1 MPFLRP
7 CPFLAPTSLCALLLA
22 LPLALAQTASET
34 PAFPAL
40 PQGYIYEAD
49 TPGARCEPYS
59 SADDGACSAYV
70 DFPVHLE
77 AGETQQSLAA
87 LFAPYLTVVKSLG
100 GSGSSECARVALPLL
115 CGAMWRPCLNNNP
128 LAERAPCFEMC
139 NVTYDACVGSLGPA
153 LANQAL
159 GLCQFLPVRG
169 QLYIPSGLDSPCR
182 TVAELTA
189 MVGEGTSII
198 CTDTLRPCKNN
209 TECCPACPI
218 PLSNANNE
226 DFLQHWIQACS
237 WIAFVGSVMCVATW
251 TAIPQKR
258 KFPSSIVLWLGVCT
272 LGVSV
277 AFILSLGG
285 DSVHCQDD
293 VTLATRT
300 NAGCFFQSTM
310 FQFFFLAGACWW
322 ACFAFNVNRLIV
334 GHKNL
339 SSFNRYYHAV
349 SWGVP
354 GLLTFVSI
362 VSDSIVYSQTS
373 RICFLKDKPGEQV
386 GLFFFWLGLIGLI
399 GSAFMGQVIY
409 EILIIGSRVTEKS
422 GKKTTV
428 PLRTVAFI
436 VGYNTLIIFTFFYNM
451 ASLGVNDKIYKD
463 QDRFY
468 ACLMEST
475 AAEPN
480 VYWLNRTFIGHDVLA
495 AYQLAQSYGLS
506 SASLIVEYPN
516 NCQHNQPIDFALVV
530 ANTTVVTLVGLW
542 VFLLF
547 GVSAENVVL
556 WKRLANGTLNSLT
569 PSTLS
574 RTQTSGTL
582 EPSSPRRASA
592 AETELHM
599 VKPGSVS

>member
-386 GLFFFWLGLIGLI
+386 GLFFFWLGLIGLV
-399 GSAFMGQVIY
+399 GSALMGHVIY
-409 EILIIGSRVTEKS
+409 EIMIVSSRVTEKA

-428 PLRTVAFI
+428 PFRTVAFI
-436 VGYNTLIIFTFFYNM
+436 VGYNTIIIFTFFYNM
-451 ASLGVNDKIYKD
+451 ASLGLNDKIYAD
-463 QDRFY
+463 QARYLD
-468 ACLMEST
+468 CLGQTESR
-475 AAEPN
+475 
-480 VYWLNRTFIGHDVLA
+480 VYWQNGTYIGPNLADAYSLVVSLGLDTSVLRVV
-495 AYQLAQSYGLS
+495 YES
-506 SASLIVEYPN
+506 
-516 NCQHNQPIDFALVV
+516 NCRHNPPVDFGLVV

-542 VFLLF
+542 LFLLF
-547 GVSAENVVL
+547 GATAENLVL
-556 WKRLANGTLNSLT
+556 WKRLLNGTLNTLSS
-569 PSTLS
+569 PALS
-574 RTQTSGTL
+574 RTTSGGIHDT
-582 EPSSPRRASA
+582 RHTQGD
-592 AETELHM
+592 TELTLARSAQSH
-599 VKPGSVS
+599 

>member
-334 GHKNL
+334 GNKNL
-339 SSFNRYYHAV
+339 SRFNKYYHAI
-349 SWGVP
+349 SWGLP
-354 GLLTFVSI
+354 GVLTFASI

-386 GLFFFWLGLIGLI
+386 GLFFFWLGLIGLV
-399 GSAFMGQVIY
+399 GTALMGHVIY
-409 EILIIGSRVTEKS
+409 EIMRVSNKIDGGKS
-422 GKKTTV
+422 GKKTAV
-428 PLRTVAFI
+428 PIRTVVFI
-436 VGYNTLIIFTFFYNM
+436 VGYNAIIVFTFFYNM
-451 ASLGVNDKIYKD
+451 ASLSLNSKIQKEQDAHLTCLGESIPNAYWPNGTYAGPATDYNVLQMFYNANIPLEEVIFRVSDQCIPNDVVNFD
-463 QDRFY
+463 
-468 ACLMEST
+468 
-475 AAEPN
+475 
-480 VYWLNRTFIGHDVLA
+480 
-495 AYQLAQSYGLS
+495 
-506 SASLIVEYPN
+506 
-516 NCQHNQPIDFALVV
+516 LVV
-530 ANTTVVTLVGLW
+530 VNTTLVTLVGFW

-547 GVSAENVVL
+547 GLSKENFIL
-556 WKRLANGTLNSLT
+556 WKRFIHGNLDSLGV
-569 PSTLS
+569 
-574 RTQTSGTL
+574 TQTVRSTQSPGTSGGLRSTRQGTPD
-582 EPSSPRRASA
+582 EREMA
-592 AETELHM
+592 H
-599 VKPGSVS
+599 VSGQ